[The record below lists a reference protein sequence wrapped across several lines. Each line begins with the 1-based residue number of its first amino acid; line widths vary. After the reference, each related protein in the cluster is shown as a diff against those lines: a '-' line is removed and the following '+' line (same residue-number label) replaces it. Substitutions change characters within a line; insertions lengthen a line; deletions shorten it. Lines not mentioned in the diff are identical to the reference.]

1 MNPAWIRKAAA
12 LPARQLHLIGA
23 GLLLVVAAALWFY
36 ALRAPLTA
44 LRAVRAEQAQLAL
57 GAGDPR
63 LLAAQ
68 LAVLDTDSKALAKR
82 LGAAPS
88 PSASQTSAQAPAQA
102 QVRLIGALGTLA
114 REHGVDLH
122 GVTPAP
128 DDMALS
134 FVRLG
139 FDVDA
144 SGPYAAL
151 VDWMGAIE
159 RAQPTLS
166 VAGFEMHAGDAPG
179 QVSMKIR
186 IASYQTQETAP

>member
-1 MNPAWIRKAAA
+1 MNPDWIRKAAA
-12 LPARQLHLIGA
+12 LPARQLHLVGA

-82 LGAAPS
+82 LGASPS
-88 PSASQTSAQAPAQA
+88 PSPTQAPAQA

-151 VDWMGAIE
+151 VDWIGAIE

>member
-82 LGAAPS
+82 LGASPS
-88 PSASQTSAQAPAQA
+88 PSSAHSAPAQA

-151 VDWMGAIE
+151 VDWIGAIE